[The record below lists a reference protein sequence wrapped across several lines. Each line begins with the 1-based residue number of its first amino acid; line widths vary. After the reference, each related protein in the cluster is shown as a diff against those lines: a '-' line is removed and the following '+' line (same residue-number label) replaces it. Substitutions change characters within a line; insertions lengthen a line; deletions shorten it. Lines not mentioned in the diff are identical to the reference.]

1 MSFIC
6 HIHNYTQYKQQWNVF
21 STFALY
27 KYTHTWSSGQPTL
40 RRPGSSWGFSALL
53 KGLTSVVDNS
63 CWSRDSN
70 PQPRV
75 TSLTLY
81 PLEPRLPPN
90 ILLVWQI
97 QACHWTLQASSM
109 AWRSGTCLRGAYWK
123 TSTSMWRKTLQS
135 DYSRERGV
143 WGKYKVIN
151 CGWAWNRD
159 CSQCCR

>member
-6 HIHNYTQYKQQWNVF
+6 HIHNYTEYKLQWNVF
-21 STFALY
+21 STFNPS
-27 KYTHTWSSGQPTL
+27 KCTHTLGAV
-40 RRPGSSWGFSALL
+40 GSQSCGAREHWGFGDLL

-63 CWSRDSN
+63 CWSWDSN

-109 AWRSGTCLRGAYWK
+109 AWRSGTCLWGAYWK
-123 TSTSMWRKTLQS
+123 TSTSMWRKLFSRLQ
-135 DYSRERGV
+135 
-143 WGKYKVIN
+143 
-151 CGWAWNRD
+151 
-159 CSQCCR
+159 